1 VRCESNIKKY
11 MFFSEIPKK
20 MQKELKNSLIS
31 KIIKKYALFSCIR
44 TEFEIFMF
52 VFLCKKN

>member
-1 VRCESNIKKY
+1 VRCGPNIKKY

-20 MQKELKNSLIS
+20 NAKRIKKFPYFKNT
-31 KIIKKYALFSCIR
+31 KKYALFSCIQ

-52 VFLCKKN
+52 VFLCEKN